1 MDIKK
6 LTRQEIADM
15 LPDRFMLSFGGD
27 FRDRHKYMIGK
38 RDSHE
43 WHCTAFEEYSR
54 TCSFDAQ
61 LLEWKHLIGWLI
73 NGDLIDGMKLDQF
86 LDSIA
91 DTDLVNIDFSTMSTL
106 L

>member
-15 LPDRFMLSFGGD
+15 LPDRFILSLGGY

-43 WHCTAFEEYSR
+43 WHCTALDVYSR
-54 TCSFDAQ
+54 TGSFDTQ
-61 LLEWKHLIGWLI
+61 LLEWRHLIGWLI
-73 NGDLIDGMKLDQF
+73 NGDLIDGMKLDKV

-91 DTDLVNIDFSTMSTL
+91 NTDLANIDFSTMSAL